1 MGTKVKVIDEKYC
14 LEGFALGIHYLGI
27 YAVVREVGN
36 FWHIGPCDDGSYR
49 DILKKR
55 CEIVQSDNTENPSYY
70 TLRAKYIGH
79 STDMTHGKIYNVAPC
94 KGHEKY
100 YYELIDDAGDENHRH
115 KIEFE
120 VLEEPQET
128 LEEGT
133 PEVTNPSYYTRFT
146 IQPIVFIRENNLSF
160 WQGNVI
166 KYVCREDAK
175 GGLEDLKKAREYLDN
190 EIKRREGLKE
200 WWK

>member
-1 MGTKVKVIDEKYC
+1 LETLKKVKCIDSRGSFEC
-14 LEGFALGIHYLGI
+14 LSEGIEYIVTDETLDAYK
-27 YAVVREVGN
+27 VED
-36 FWHIGPCDDGSYR
+36 DDGEVSLWSKGR
-49 DILKKR
+49 FV
-55 CEIVQSDNTENPSYY
+55 EVAEEETVVNPS
-70 TLRAKYIGH
+70 H
-79 STDMTHGKIYNVAPC
+79 
-94 KGHEKY
+94 
-100 YYELIDDAGDENHRH
+100 
-115 KIEFE
+115 
-120 VLEEPQET
+120 
-128 LEEGT
+128 
-133 PEVTNPSYYTRFT
+133 YTRFT